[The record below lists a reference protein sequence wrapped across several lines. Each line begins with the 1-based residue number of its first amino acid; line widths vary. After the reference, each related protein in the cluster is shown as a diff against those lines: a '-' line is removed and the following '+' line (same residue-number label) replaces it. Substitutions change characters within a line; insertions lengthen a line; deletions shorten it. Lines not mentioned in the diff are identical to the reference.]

1 MKRNLL
7 LMAAAIILSQVVHAQ
22 QQTHVGLYS
31 GIRIMQNGDPLS
43 SPVIFYDST
52 HTGEYYLQKSKNQ
65 KTAAWV
71 MLGGGVAL
79 TIVGTV
85 GFTANSDLIFIDNST
100 ADAYAFVALVGAG
113 LSLGSIPL
121 FIASG
126 RNHRKAA
133 TFSFKSQPIFIPQQN
148 SFVFKSQPAVSLVIP
163 L

>member
-1 MKRNLL
+1 
-7 LMAAAIILSQVVHAQ
+7 MALAMIASLVVHAQ
-22 QQTHVGLYS
+22 EQTNIGLYS
-31 GIRIMQNGDPLS
+31 GIRVTQKGDPLS
-43 SPVIFYDST
+43 SSVILYDST
-52 HTGEYYLQKSKNQ
+52 QTGEYYLQKSKNQ

-85 GFTANSDLIFIDNST
+85 GYAANSDLIFIDNST

-121 FIASG
+121 FVASG

-133 TFSFKSQPIFIPQQN
+133 TFSVKSQPIFIPQQN
-148 SFVFKSQPAVSLVIP
+148 SFVFKSQPALSLVIP

>member
-7 LMAAAIILSQVVHAQ
+7 IIAVALIASQVVHAQ
-22 QQTHVGLYS
+22 QQTSAGLYS
-31 GIRIMQNGDPLS
+31 GIRITPHWDPLS
-43 SPVIFYDST
+43 NSVVFYDST
-52 HTGEYYLQKSKNQ
+52 HTGEYYLQKSKSQ

-79 TIVGTV
+79 TIVGAV
-85 GFTANSDLIFIDNST
+85 GFTANSDLIFVENST

-133 TFSFKSQPIFIPQQN
+133 TFSVKSQPIFIPQQN
-148 SFVFKSQPAVSLVIP
+148 SFAFKSQPAVSLVIP